1 MLCPRCGFDAQ
12 NMKFCPECGM
22 QMTAPQPVNQQ
33 YAVPPV
39 QNQNPYAAPVQNPV
53 PNPNPYAAPVQNPVP
68 NPNPY
73 AAPVQNPVPNANP
86 YAAPVQNQPRVVPVG
101 QPSPH
106 VTPLQ
111 SNARVTPMQS
121 NARVVP
127 QPPKSSNRG
136 LLIAAIIIGAVVV
149 SGIVIAVC
157 SSLFYQKNMITAGQT
172 ETNANSHKIE
182 YQLKD

>member
-1 MLCPRCGFDAQ
+1 MICPRCGFDAQ

-39 QNQNPYAAPVQNPV
+39 QNQ
-53 PNPNPYAAPVQNPVP
+53 
-68 NPNPY
+68 NPY

>member
-1 MLCPRCGFDAQ
+1 MICPRCGFDAQ

-53 PNPNPYAAPVQNPVP
+53 PNP
-68 NPNPY
+68 
-73 AAPVQNPVPNANP
+73 NP

>member
-1 MLCPRCGFDAQ
+1 MICPRCGFDAQ

-53 PNPNPYAAPVQNPVP
+53 PNPNPYAAT
-68 NPNPY
+68 
-73 AAPVQNPVPNANP
+73 
-86 YAAPVQNQPRVVPVG
+86 VQNQPRVVPVG

>member
-1 MLCPRCGFDAQ
+1 MICPRCGFDAQ

-39 QNQNPYAAPVQNPV
+39 QNQNPYAAP
-53 PNPNPYAAPVQNPVP
+53 A
-68 NPNPY
+68 
-73 AAPVQNPVPNANP
+73 QNPVPNANP

>member
-1 MLCPRCGFDAQ
+1 MICPRCGFDAQ

-39 QNQNPYAAPVQNPV
+39 QNQ
-53 PNPNPYAAPVQNPVP
+53 
-68 NPNPY
+68 NPY

-149 SGIVIAVC
+149 SGIVIAV
-157 SSLFYQKNMITAGQT
+157 SYTHLTLPTI
-172 ETNANSHKIE
+172 
-182 YQLKD
+182 LLV

>member
-1 MLCPRCGFDAQ
+1 MICPRCGFDAQ

-39 QNQNPYAAPVQNPV
+39 QNQNPYAAPVQTR
-53 PNPNPYAAPVQNPVP
+53 VP